1 MKIETMSLVTRSV
14 VIAVAFVVSN
24 RVWTQEPL
32 TTFDKVII
40 TAGIIGFVL
49 LFTGMWAS
57 FEVINNPQTLE
68 IIPKR

>member
-57 FEVINNPQTLE
+57 FEVINNPQTFE